1 MNLQKKNIKE
11 RSDEMLFLRIVI
23 YSAIFLTCSIIG
35 VLKSRKYV
43 YRVNELREFKN
54 ALNMFKAKIN
64 FTYEPIPEIFEQI
77 SESSTPSIGGV
88 FKKASYNMNFKS
100 AGEAWNTAVETDILN
115 INAEDRNILKNLGRL
130 LGKTDLKGQ
139 VNQIDLTSSFLDN
152 QIRKAELEREK
163 NEKMYRTLGM
173 ILGLGIVIILI

>member
-1 MNLQKKNIKE
+1 
-11 RSDEMLFLRIVI
+11 MLMIRIFI

-54 ALNMFKAKIN
+54 ALNIFKAKIN

-77 SESSTPSIGGV
+77 SESSTSNIGGV
-88 FKKASYNMNFKS
+88 FRKASYNMNFKS
-100 AGEAWNTAVETDILN
+100 AGEAWNTAMETDILN
-115 INAEDRNILKNLGRL
+115 INTEDRNILKELGKL

-139 VNQIDLTSSFLDN
+139 VDQIELTSSFLDD
-152 QIRKAELEREK
+152 QIKKAEMEREK

-173 ILGLGIVIILI
+173 ILGLGIVIVLI

>member
-1 MNLQKKNIKE
+1 
-11 RSDEMLFLRIVI
+11 MLIIRIFI

-35 VLKSRKYV
+35 LLKSKKYV

-54 ALNMFKAKIN
+54 ALNIFKAKIN

-77 SESSTPSIGGV
+77 SENSTSNIGGV

-100 AGEAWNTAVETDILN
+100 AGEAWNTAMETDILN
-115 INAEDRNILKNLGRL
+115 INTEDRNILKDLGKL

-139 VNQIDLTSSFLDN
+139 VNQIELTSSFLDD
-152 QIRKAELEREK
+152 QIKKAEMEREK